1 MRSLGIR
8 VYGKGRPNSIFFF
21 AGAYFYIIIICL
33 FIWYFF
39 FILSCFKIWSYPN
52 MTFVWSMFFFSLSLS
67 LFFHFPDVPLQSVCQ
82 NRTILSVVVSVS
94 RVHHALTTTPS
105 YNSLS
110 SFFSSRTTMFSFIRL
125 TRLFTKLINYFDYD
139 FIEGTNKYLLCNC
152 EMNINVYYKRVWM
165 DVENNGN
172 GNWPVNSEW
181 IHS

>member
-1 MRSLGIR
+1 M
-8 VYGKGRPNSIFFF
+8 GRAVPIQFFFSQEHISILLLYVCLYDIFFLF
-21 AGAYFYIIIICL
+21 CL
-33 FIWYFF
+33 ASKYGHIPIWRLFEV
-39 FILSCFKIWSYPN
+39 C
-52 MTFVWSMFFFSLSLS
+52 FFFSLSLS